1 MLRVETGAPGVS
13 DVGDELGSGRFGDG
27 LGSVEVAKLV
37 VFEIPSLMTTDP
49 TVLET
54 SGVALL
60 AAKQTVRYHDSRKV
74 VNCVCR

>member
-13 DVGDELGSGRFGDG
+13 DVGDELGSGRFDGDGDG
-27 LGSVEVAKLV
+27 LGSEVAKLV

-49 TVLET
+49 TVLAT

-60 AAKQTVRYHDSRKV
+60 AAKQIS
-74 VNCVCR
+74 